1 MTSNLTL
8 IMIMSNDGD
17 VVGDEGVVGDD
28 DGVVDDDSEYVEK
41 RDLPSSINFLPS
53 PQLFQDRAVVL
64 DLLQVMKLRRG
75 SVPL

>member
-1 MTSNLTL
+1 MC
-8 IMIMSNDGD
+8 NDGD
-17 VVGDEGVVGDD
+17 VDIDGDDSVVGGD

-75 SVPL
+75 FVPL

>member
-1 MTSNLTL
+1 
-8 IMIMSNDGD
+8 MSNDVDVDGD
-17 VVGDEGVVGDD
+17 DGVVGDD
-28 DGVVDDDSEYVEK
+28 DGEYVEK

-53 PQLFQDRAVVL
+53 TQLFQDRAVVL

>member
-1 MTSNLTL
+1 
-8 IMIMSNDGD
+8 MSNDGD

-28 DGVVDDDSEYVEK
+28 DGEYVEK

>member
-1 MTSNLTL
+1 MC
-8 IMIMSNDGD
+8 NDGD
-17 VVGDEGVVGDD
+17 VVGDEGVVGD
-28 DGVVDDDSEYVEK
+28 GSEDVEK

-75 SVPL
+75 SVPLKEEIDICTRQI

>member
-1 MTSNLTL
+1 
-8 IMIMSNDGD
+8 MSNDGD
-17 VVGDEGVVGDD
+17 VDGDDGVVGDD
-28 DGVVDDDSEYVEK
+28 DGEYVEK

>member
-1 MTSNLTL
+1 MC
-8 IMIMSNDGD
+8 NDGD
-17 VVGDEGVVGDD
+17 VDIDGDDSVVGGD
-28 DGVVDDDSEYVEK
+28 DGVVDDDGEYVEK

>member
-1 MTSNLTL
+1 MC
-8 IMIMSNDGD
+8 NDGD
-17 VVGDEGVVGDD
+17 VDIDGDDGVVGGD
-28 DGVVDDDSEYVEK
+28 DGVVDDDGEYVEK

-75 SVPL
+75 SV

>member
-1 MTSNLTL
+1 MC
-8 IMIMSNDGD
+8 NDGD
-17 VVGDEGVVGDD
+17 VVGDEGVIGDD
-28 DGVVDDDSEYVEK
+28 DGEYVEK

>member
-28 DGVVDDDSEYVEK
+28 DGEYVEK